1 MFANVRL
8 HRLILEG
15 PGGQSARIAE
25 KHSPGRQLP
34 HRALIGSGGFG
45 ITYRAEDINLKT
57 TVALKEYY
65 PAEFGRAKPDL
76 SVRPK
81 SERHKATFDWGRTS
95 FLREAQT
102 LARFRHPGIVRV
114 TRVFEAN
121 ATAYMVMDFE
131 QGQSFEPGSSRS
143 AGSRRRPS
151 WTELPHRCSKRWR
164 RCTQQTCCIATSRR
178 TTS

>member
-1 MFANVRL
+1 M
-8 HRLILEG
+8 
-15 PGGQSARIAE
+15 
-25 KHSPGRQLP
+25 
-34 HRALIGSGGFG
+34 
-45 ITYRAEDINLKT
+45 
-57 TVALKEYY
+57 
-65 PAEFGRAKPDL
+65 
-76 SVRPK
+76 RPK

-114 TRVFEAN
+114 SRVFEAN

-131 QGQSFEPGSSRS
+131 QGQSFEAWLEVARHG
-143 AGSRRRPS
+143 GRRRPS

-164 RCTQQTCCIATSRR
+164 RCTQPTCCIATSRR